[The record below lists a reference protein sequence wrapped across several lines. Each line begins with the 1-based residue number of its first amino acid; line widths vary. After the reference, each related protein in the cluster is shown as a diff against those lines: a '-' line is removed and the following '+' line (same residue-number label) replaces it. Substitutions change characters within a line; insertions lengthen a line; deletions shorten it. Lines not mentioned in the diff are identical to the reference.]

1 MNKPTGEQAG
11 IVDAAAARKNLVIQA
26 GAGTGKTSTLKLVAK
41 NALAGRA
48 ALYVAFNKSIA
59 QEASASFPSTVQ
71 CRTSHAL
78 AMRAVGHT
86 YAHRLRGP
94 RELPERRVQV
104 LGTPWVELSQTV
116 KIPPRQV
123 ARIAL
128 ETVMR
133 YCYSADDEID
143 VTHVPKQNRVEGSD
157 HHELAKRVVPYARR
171 AWSDLCARDGLLKL
185 QHDHYLKM
193 WALTR
198 PKLPV
203 DVVMLDESQDSNP
216 LIAQLVQ
223 SQTHAQQIAVGD
235 SNQSLYGWRGA
246 IDALADWPAD
256 EVHYLTKSWRF
267 GTVIAD
273 QANLWLQ
280 EIAAQLRLTGNPQ
293 IASSLIDLPAPNA
306 ILCRTN
312 GEAMSQVMS
321 LLSAGERVALAGG
334 GNDIRALA
342 RAAQEL
348 KGGRRTSHPELYVF
362 ETWGAL
368 QDYVENDHA
377 GRDLKPFVDLIDVH
391 GPETVLD
398 AVDALVEE
406 RACATL
412 VSTAH
417 RAKGRE
423 WDSVKIADD
432 FQGPPDGELSK
443 VDGMLAY
450 VAVTRARRQL
460 DRGGLAWI
468 NDYSHSAETVASG
481 PIPEPVAP
489 PVAS

>member
-1 MNKPTGEQAG
+1 MLKPTGEQAG
-11 IVDAAAARKNLVIQA
+11 IVDAAAAHKRIVVQA
-26 GAGTGKTSTLKLVAK
+26 GAGTGKTATLKLVAK
-41 NALAGRA
+41 DALAGRSA
-48 ALYVAFNKSIA
+48 IYVAYNKSIA
-59 QEASASFPSTVQ
+59 QEASSSFPASVQ

-78 AMRAVGHT
+78 AMRAVGHK

-94 RELPERRVQV
+94 RELPEKRVQV
-104 LGTPWVELSQTV
+104 LRTPWVELSETL

-133 YCYSADDEID
+133 YCYSADDEIN
-143 VTHVPKQNRVEGSD
+143 VTHMPKQNGVEGSD
-157 HHELAKRVVPYARR
+157 HRELAKRVVPYARR
-171 AWSDLCARDGLLKL
+171 AWADLCSRDGLLKM

-203 DVVMLDESQDSNP
+203 DVVMLDEAQDSNP
-216 LIAQLVQ
+216 LVAHLVQ

-235 SNQSLYGWRGA
+235 SNQSLYQWRGA
-246 IDALADWPAD
+246 VDALGDWPAD
-256 EVHYLTKSWRF
+256 EVHYLTHSWRF
-267 GTVIAD
+267 GPVIAD
-273 QANLWLQ
+273 QANLWLT
-280 EIAAQLRLTGNPQ
+280 EIEAQLRLTGNPQ
-293 IASSLIDLPAPNA
+293 IASELVDLAVPKA

-312 GEAMSQVMS
+312 GEAMNQVMT
-321 LLSAGERVALAGG
+321 LLAAGVRVALAGG

-348 KGGRRTSHPELYVF
+348 KSGRRTSHPELYVF

-391 GPETVLD
+391 GPETVLE

-406 RACATL
+406 KSCTTL

-417 RAKGRE
+417 RSKGRE
-423 WDSVKIADD
+423 WDSVKIAHD
-432 FQGPPDGELSK
+432 FQEPSDGELSK

-468 NDYSHSAETVASG
+468 DKYSEHAEQVGPAGPVVA
-481 PIPEPVAP
+481 AA
-489 PVAS
+489 AS